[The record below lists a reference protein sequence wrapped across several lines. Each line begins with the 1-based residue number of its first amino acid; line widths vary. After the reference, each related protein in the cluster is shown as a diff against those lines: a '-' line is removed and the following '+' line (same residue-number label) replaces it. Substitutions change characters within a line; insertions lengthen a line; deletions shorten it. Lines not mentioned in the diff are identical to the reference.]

1 MLIDLDTL
9 TNALSDDYERSGE
22 RWRAADIVRRL
33 RRLAG
38 LAVRD
43 DECATFDGEPEAGP
57 LVVVSGLPDGV
68 TRNLRGC

>member
-22 RWRAADIVRRL
+22 RWRAAGYCAAAAAA
-33 RRLAG
+33 AG

-43 DECATFDGEPEAGP
+43 DECDVFGEPEAGP